1 MIPSAELKPN
11 VATFM
16 PPPTVEET
24 AWDILLAL
32 HSDQGCELKLDKLAR
47 LVSVSPSSLYRWLE
61 RLERRE
67 LVGSA
72 RHVFS
77 GDLRAVLTPDGRK
90 LLDRYLSAAA
100 DLQAGAHS

>member
-1 MIPSAELKPN
+1 MIHSAQATPSA
-11 VATFM
+11 ATFL

-47 LVSVSPSSLYRWLE
+47 LVSVSPPIVDRWLDV
-61 RLERRE
+61 LEQRQ
-67 LVGSA
+67 LVAGTLH
-72 RHVFS
+72 RFS
-77 GDLRAVLTPDGRK
+77 VELRAVLTPAGRE

-100 DLQAGAHS
+100 DLQVGAHN

>member
-1 MIPSAELKPN
+1 MIRSAEPGPSAAIFL
-11 VATFM
+11 

-47 LVSVSPSSLYRWLE
+47 MVSVTPPIVDRWLDV
-61 RLERRE
+61 LEQRQ
-67 LVGSA
+67 LVAGTMH
-72 RHVFS
+72 RFS
-77 GDLRAVLTPDGRK
+77 GELRAVLTPAGRD

-100 DLQAGAHS
+100 DLQVGAHN

>member
-1 MIPSAELKPN
+1 MIPSAELRPN

-47 LVSVSPSSLYRWLE
+47 LVSVAPSALYRWLE
-61 RLERRE
+61 LLERRQ
-67 LVGSA
+67 LVASA
-72 RHVFS
+72 RHGFS
-77 GDLRAVLTPDGRK
+77 GDLRAVLSPAGRE

-100 DLQAGAHS
+100 DLQAGAHN

>member
-1 MIPSAELKPN
+1 MIRSAEAGPS
-11 VATFM
+11 VATFL

-47 LVSVSPSSLYRWLE
+47 LVSVSPSALYRWLE
-61 RLERRE
+61 RLERGQ
-67 LVGSA
+67 LVASA
-72 RHVFS
+72 RHGFS
-77 GDLRAVLTPDGRK
+77 GDLRAVLTPAGQE

-100 DLQAGAHS
+100 DLQVGAHN